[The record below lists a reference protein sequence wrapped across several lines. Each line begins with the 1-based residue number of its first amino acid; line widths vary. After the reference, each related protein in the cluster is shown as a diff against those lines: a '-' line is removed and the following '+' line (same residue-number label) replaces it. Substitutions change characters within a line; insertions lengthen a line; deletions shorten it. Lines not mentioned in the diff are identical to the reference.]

1 MNMFMTFPP
10 IFLIERLGRKRLL
23 QASLSGAI
31 VSHFLVGVGL
41 NTGTVLLS
49 SVAVMTFVTSFA
61 IGLGPV
67 PFVLISE
74 VAPSHAVSALSS
86 VGLSLNCM
94 YTPSSSTITDSQSR
108 RGIGVSNFCVAL
120 IFLPLRNALAGGD
133 ALKEGRVFYVCAA
146 VLFVVAA
153 CLSRVY
159 RG

>member
-1 MNMFMTFPP
+1 MTFPP

-23 QASLSGAI
+23 QASISGAI
-31 VSHFLVGVGL
+31 VSHFLVGIGL
-41 NTGTVLLS
+41 NTGTVVLS
-49 SVAVMTFVTSFA
+49 SVTVMTFVTSFA

-94 YTPSSSTITDSQSR
+94 YPPFYSFSR
-108 RGIGVSNFCVAL
+108 LLIELFFGGVGIANFCVAL

-133 ALKEGRVFYVCAA
+133 ALKEGRVFYVFA
-146 VLFVVAA
+146 VILFLVAA
-153 CLSRVY
+153 CLGRVY